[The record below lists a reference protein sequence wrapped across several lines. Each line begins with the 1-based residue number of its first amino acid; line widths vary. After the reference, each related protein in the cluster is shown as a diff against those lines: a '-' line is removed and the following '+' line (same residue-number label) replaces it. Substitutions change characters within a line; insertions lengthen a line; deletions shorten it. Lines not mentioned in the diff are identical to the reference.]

1 MSRSR
6 SRLWPVSLLLSLAPL
21 ASCAAHH
28 AEHAHAAG
36 HWGYDPDDGPSH
48 WCDLDPA
55 NDACCHGREQSP
67 IDIRTAQARSDS
79 PPKLAF
85 AYPPSTFSV
94 ANNGHTVQAKLE
106 VDAARC
112 GITLGGVAYELQ
124 QFHVHAPSEHT
135 LNGKHSPLEIHLV
148 HKSAS
153 GDLAVVGLLV
163 EQGAANAE
171 LAKVWRLAP
180 DHEGPGGVAVGVN
193 LANVLPSSHVN
204 FRYAGSL
211 TTPPC
216 SEHVHWIVMQTPI
229 TMSEDQIVKIE
240 AMFAAPEFP
249 DGNCRPVQP
258 LGARTVELD
267 SGS

>member
-1 MSRSR
+1 MSRFR
-6 SRLWPVSLLLSLAPL
+6 SLLWPVSLLLSIAPL
-21 ASCAAHH
+21 ASCSSHKPA
-28 AEHAHAAG
+28 HAHAAD
-36 HWGYDPDDGPSH
+36 HWGYDEGDGPAH
-48 WCDLDPA
+48 WCGLDPA

-67 IDIRTAQARSDS
+67 IDIRSAQAHTDT
-79 PPKLAF
+79 PPKLEF

-106 VDAARC
+106 VDAKRC
-112 GITLGGVAYELQ
+112 GVTLGGVEYELQ

-135 LNGKHSPLEIHLV
+135 INGKHSPLEIHFV

-153 GDLAVVGLLV
+153 GDLAVVGIFV
-163 EQGAANAE
+163 EQGEANAE

-180 DHEGPGGVAVGVN
+180 DQEGSGGVAVGVN
-193 LANVLPSSHVN
+193 LANVLPPSHVN

-216 SEHVHWIVMQTPI
+216 SEHVRWIVMQTPI
-229 TMSEDQIVKIE
+229 TMSDDQIVKIE
-240 AMFAAPEFP
+240 SMFAAPEFP
-249 DGNCRPVQP
+249 DGTCRPVQA

-267 SGS
+267 AGS